1 MNRRGFTLI
10 ELIAT
15 LVIIGFILLIVLPS
29 TARLLLRNE
38 EDQYEIYKEIVQT
51 GASAYA
57 ERLKDELGSSSNI
70 GCVDVDLSQ
79 LIKEE
84 YVKEINDDDSYCVG
98 KARLRNNKGNISVG
112 TSLSCYSKK
121 NNERVYY
128 SYNFSESAT
137 CASFLPQDQDTLI
150 TKIVKNGFGQGG
162 STFTTH
168 DLTFV
173 KGNNPN
179 NYVWYS
185 GKMWRIVEYSNY
197 NIKLVTDDIIT
208 LLPRNVEN
216 NIKYAD
222 SDVDKWLKNIFLPTL
237 KDPNVYLVDALWDVS
252 KTSNISDF
260 PNDSENVTR
269 KVGLLNSFEAYNIG
283 PFLGNNYP
291 SLLSNYASSNTV
303 RTVTSGGAGSV
314 ADVVF
319 STQSYYGIRPAITVS
334 RNVSVISG
342 DGGANNPY
350 ILVGNSTN
358 VAVNT
363 LLNTRYSGEYLRI
376 NNDLY
381 RIVSIDNGL
390 TKVIA
395 VNNYLENQ
403 AFDDDSNNY
412 LNSNVYNLLNN
423 TTFYNHL
430 GSAYN
435 FVSPTTYC
443 KEEIDNSVS
452 FQKTCSS
459 NNSVNV
465 TIALPRLGDLFTAS
479 TRYGANAFF
488 TINPSHY
495 SFINAISNNTKYRER
510 IDKLYGI
517 RPVFS
522 LKSNTVIVKGN
533 GTLNNP
539 FEIV

>member
-283 PFLGNNYP
+283 PFLGNN
-291 SLLSNYASSNTV
+291 
-303 RTVTSGGAGSV
+303 
-314 ADVVF
+314 
-319 STQSYYGIRPAITVS
+319 
-334 RNVSVISG
+334 
-342 DGGANNPY
+342 
-350 ILVGNSTN
+350 
-358 VAVNT
+358 
-363 LLNTRYSGEYLRI
+363 
-376 NNDLY
+376 
-381 RIVSIDNGL
+381 
-390 TKVIA
+390 
-395 VNNYLENQ
+395 
-403 AFDDDSNNY
+403 
-412 LNSNVYNLLNN
+412 
-423 TTFYNHL
+423 
-430 GSAYN
+430 
-435 FVSPTTYC
+435 
-443 KEEIDNSVS
+443 
-452 FQKTCSS
+452 
-459 NNSVNV
+459 
-465 TIALPRLGDLFTAS
+465 
-479 TRYGANAFF
+479 
-488 TINPSHY
+488 
-495 SFINAISNNTKYRER
+495 
-510 IDKLYGI
+510 
-517 RPVFS
+517 
-522 LKSNTVIVKGN
+522 
-533 GTLNNP
+533 
-539 FEIV
+539 